1 MTCENWI
8 LKALDK
14 VIFLDRD
21 GTLNPDPGYISS
33 IKQFKFY
40 PDTLTSLS
48 TLAKLGFKFAIVT
61 NQSGVARGLIN
72 KEALEEI
79 HQYIYDQFA
88 KLGIEL
94 LGIYSCLHHPD
105 DGCKCRKPE
114 TALFDEAAHQHDID
128 LSSAVMIGDTSADMK
143 AGKARGMV
151 TCLVRTGKGAEEEI
165 SLKDSGLE
173 PDFIGDSL
181 GDCTS
186 FLSDLNADIGGE
198 DN

>member
-1 MTCENWI
+1 
-8 LKALDK
+8 LDK

-61 NQSGVARGLIN
+61 NQSGIARGLI
-72 KEALEEI
+72 KEEELEKI
-79 HQYIYDQFA
+79 HEFISNQFA
-88 KLGIEL
+88 QSGIPL
-94 LGIYSCLHHPD
+94 LGIYKCPHHPK
-105 DGCKCRKPE
+105 DGCSCRKPE
-114 TALFDEAAHQHDID
+114 TGLFDEAAHQHDID

>member
-1 MTCENWI
+1 VTFENWI

-61 NQSGVARGLIN
+61 NQSGIARGLI
-72 KEALEEI
+72 KEEELEKI
-79 HQYIYDQFA
+79 HKFISNQFA
-88 KLGIEL
+88 QSGIPL
-94 LGIYSCLHHPD
+94 LGIYKCPHHPK
-105 DGCKCRKPE
+105 DGCSCRKPK
-114 TALFDEAAHQHDID
+114 TGLFDEASHQHDID
-128 LSSAVMIGDTSADMK
+128 LSSAVIIGDTSADMK

-186 FLSDLNADIGGE
+186 FLSDLNAEIGGE

>member
-61 NQSGVARGLIN
+61 NQSGIARGLI
-72 KEALEEI
+72 KEEELEKI
-79 HQYIYDQFA
+79 HEFISNQFA
-88 KLGIEL
+88 QSGIPL
-94 LGIYSCLHHPD
+94 LGIYKCPHHPK

-114 TALFDEAAHQHDID
+114 TGLFDEASRQHDIN
-128 LSSAVMIGDTSADMK
+128 LSSAAVIGDSSADVE
-143 AGKARGMV
+143 AGKSKGMV
-151 TCLVRTGKGAEEEI
+151 ACLVRTGRGSEEEI
-165 SLKDSGLE
+165 KLKDIGLE
-173 PDFIGDSL
+173 PDYVGDSL
-181 GDCTS
+181 LDCTS
-186 FLSDLNADIGGE
+186 FLCELYATTDVE
-198 DN
+198 DE